1 MQYES
6 ISLSNGIRI
15 IHLPSNSPVSYCG
28 FAINAGTRDEHT
40 NQFGL
45 AHFVEHMLFKGTK
58 KRKSWHILN
67 RMENVGGELNA
78 YTTKEETFL
87 YTVCLSDNVER
98 AVELL
103 TDLVFNSLF
112 AETEINKER
121 KVIVDEINSYRDN
134 PAELIF
140 DEFENLLFKGSDIG
154 HNILGD
160 EKSLNTF
167 TSGSFHEF
175 VNRLYLP
182 DNMVFFSYGKTPFSK
197 IIRLANKYML
207 QDKRYPTLSLNRKT
221 PEQIT
226 TQQIRKNKKLHQTH
240 VIVGSRGYS
249 LFNEKRI
256 GLYFLNNI
264 LGGPGMNSR
273 LNISLREKH
282 GLVYTVES
290 GLTSYTDTG
299 VFSIYFGCDPES
311 RDKCLE
317 LTHKELK
324 KLRDIQLTT
333 SQLSAATKQLKGQL
347 GISGDNSENVALS
360 MGKSFLHL
368 NRYDTLQHVYQ
379 KIDTLTAKQ
388 LLEIANE
395 VLDEGNLFRLEYQ

>member
-6 ISLSNGIRI
+6 LSLSNGIRI
-15 IHLPSNSPVSYCG
+15 IHLSSNSPVSYCG
-28 FAINAGTRDEHT
+28 FAINAGTRDEHN

-58 KRKSWHILN
+58 KRKPWHILN

-87 YTVCLSDNVER
+87 YTACLSDDVER

-112 AETEINKER
+112 TETEINKER

-134 PAELIF
+134 PSELIF
-140 DEFENLLFKGSDIG
+140 DEFENLLFKGNDIG

-167 TSGSFHEF
+167 TSESFHEF
-175 VNRLYLP
+175 VDRLYLP
-182 DNMVFFSYGKTPFSK
+182 ENLVFFSYGKTPFSK
-197 IIRLANKYML
+197 ITRLVNKYML
-207 QDKRYPTLSLNRKT
+207 QDKHHPSLSLSRKA
-221 PEQIT
+221 PEKIT
-226 TQQIRKNKKLHQTH
+226 AQQKRKNKKLHQAH

-311 RDKCLE
+311 IDKCLE

-324 KLRDIQLTT
+324 RLRDTQLTT
-333 SQLSAATKQLKGQL
+333 SQLSAATKQLKGQM
-347 GISGDNSENVALS
+347 GIASDNSENVALS

-368 NRYDTLQHVYQ
+368 NRYDSLQQVYQ
-379 KIDTLTAKQ
+379 KIDALTTVQ
-388 LLEIANE
+388 LLKIANE
-395 VLDEGNLFRLEYQ
+395 VFDENDLFRLEYL

>member
-6 ISLSNGIRI
+6 LSLSNGIRI

-58 KRKSWHILN
+58 KRKPWHILN

-87 YTVCLSDNVER
+87 YTVCLSDDVER
-98 AVELL
+98 AIELL
-103 TDLVFNSLF
+103 SDLVFNSLF
-112 AETEINKER
+112 TETEINKER
-121 KVIVDEINSYRDN
+121 KVIIDEINSYRDN
-134 PAELIF
+134 PSELIF
-140 DEFENLLFKGSDIG
+140 DEFENQLFKGNDIG

-167 TSGSFHEF
+167 TSQSFHEF

-182 DNMVFFSYGKTPFSK
+182 ENLVFFSYGKTPFSK
-197 IIRLANKYML
+197 ITRLANKYML
-207 QDKRYPTLSLNRKT
+207 HDKHYPTLSLNRKA

-226 TQQIRKNKKLHQTH
+226 TQQKRKNKKLHQTH

-290 GLTSYTDTG
+290 GLTTYTDTG

-317 LTHKELK
+317 LTYKELK
-324 KLRDIQLTT
+324 KLRETKLTT
-333 SQLSAATKQLKGQL
+333 QQLSSATKQLKGQM
-347 GISGDNSENVALS
+347 GIASDNSENIALS

-368 NRYDTLQHVYQ
+368 NRYDTLQQVYQ
-379 KIDTLTAKQ
+379 KIDTLTAEQ

-395 VLDEGNLFRLEYQ
+395 VLDENGLFRLEYQ